1 MKNEWNEDIQNKDG
15 VRRRHQDAKAIP
27 LGHRPGK
34 RWAESASPPHSS
46 SPNLTSLPGY
56 SWPCQGAFLLPC
68 LGPVWGPTTHVP
80 TVLTLT
86 TGKKDWSLNFGVLM
100 CHFQSNQVLML
111 IRIFLTYDK
120 CRHLERAWPNC
131 YHSLQ
136 TAFQKQDFHL
146 NFLRLGLPPFL
157 IFKKRK
163 TSLWIQISSGWVL
176 LLSKMSKTHAFVS
189 HEIPDHSNVHFF
201 VMAIKC
207 K

>member
-1 MKNEWNEDIQNKDG
+1 MKNEWNDDIKNKDG

-86 TGKKDWSLNFGVLM
+86 TGQKDWSLNFGVLM
-100 CHFQSNQVLML
+100 CHFHSNQVLML

-120 CRHLERAWPNC
+120 CRHLERAWP
-131 YHSLQ
+131 
-136 TAFQKQDFHL
+136 K
-146 NFLRLGLPPFL
+146 
-157 IFKKRK
+157 
-163 TSLWIQISSGWVL
+163 
-176 LLSKMSKTHAFVS
+176 LLSFITDCLPETRLSFKFPEVGFASIS
-189 HEIPDHSNVHFF
+189 DI
-201 VMAIKC
+201 
-207 K
+207 